1 MGNAVIRGVAGT
13 LLLAGAVV
21 PVSAQPVFRGGVDL
35 VRVAVTVVDDAG
47 NAVEGL
53 SVEDFVVTEDARS
66 EDVTYFSSG
75 VASDLDTMPF
85 HVGVLFDASGSMGR
99 DARFAKTAA
108 LRFLRGLD
116 FAEDM
121 TLVDFDS
128 EVRVSR
134 FSQRDFPRLAQRLRA
149 QKLEGMTALY
159 DALGVYLD
167 GAFDQ
172 DGRKVLLLY
181 SDGEDTR
188 SRMRLN
194 ELLELVR
201 ASDVTIYVIGF
212 QTQNRTADR
221 MRSRHQL
228 EEIVDLSGG
237 QSYFPGSLDEL
248 DGMYQQIRDDLE
260 TRYSLGYVSSDMATD
275 GAWRSVSVTLSDA
288 RPDLQELT
296 IRVRGGYFARY
307 LEEVGPDAR

>member
-1 MGNAVIRGVAGT
+1 MGNTVIRGVAGA
-13 LLLAGAVV
+13 LLLVGAVV

-47 NAVEGL
+47 NPVEGL
-53 SVEDFVVTEDARS
+53 SVEDFVVTEDARP

-149 QKLEGMTALY
+149 QESEGMTALY

-181 SDGEDTR
+181 SDGGDTR

-201 ASDVTIYVIGF
+201 ASDVTIYAIGF
-212 QTQNRTADR
+212 QTQSRPADR
-221 MRSRHQL
+221 MVTRLRL

-237 QSYFPGSLDEL
+237 QSYFPESLDDL
-248 DGMYQQIRDDLE
+248 DGIYQRIRDDLE
-260 TRYSLGYVSSDMATD
+260 TRYSLGYLSSDMTTD
-275 GAWRSVSVTLSDA
+275 GAWRSVAVTLSDA
-288 RPDLQELT
+288 RPELQKLT
-296 IRVRGGYFARY
+296 IRARGGYFARY

>member
-1 MGNAVIRGVAGT
+1 MGNAVFRGVVGG

-21 PVSAQPVFRGGVDL
+21 SVSAQPVFRGGVDL
-35 VRVAVTVVDDAG
+35 VRVAVTVVDDDG
-47 NAVEGL
+47 NPVEGL
-53 SVEDFVVTEDARS
+53 SVEDFVVS
-66 EDVTYFSSG
+66 EDERPEEVTYFSSG
-75 VASDLDTMPF
+75 VATDLDTMPF

-116 FAEDM
+116 FAADM

-149 QKLEGMTALY
+149 QGAEGMTALY

-181 SDGEDTR
+181 SDGGDTR

-201 ASDVTIYVIGF
+201 ASDVTIYAIGF
-212 QTQNRTADR
+212 QTQNNARDR
-221 MRSRHQL
+221 MMSRRQL
-228 EEIVDLSGG
+228 EDIVDLSGG
-237 QSYFPGSLDEL
+237 RSYFPGSLDDL
-248 DGMYQQIRDDLE
+248 DDIYQQIRNDLD
-260 TRYSLGYVSSDMATD
+260 TRYSLGYVSSDVAAD

-288 RPDLQELT
+288 RPELQELT
-296 IRVRGGYFARY
+296 IHARGGYFARY
-307 LEEVGPDAR
+307 LEAVAPDAR

>member
-1 MGNAVIRGVAGT
+1 MRNTAIRGVAGA
-13 LLLAGAVV
+13 LLLVGAVV

-149 QKLEGMTALY
+149 QESEGMTALY

-181 SDGEDTR
+181 SDGGDTR

-201 ASDVTIYVIGF
+201 ASDVTIYAIGF
-212 QTQNRTADR
+212 QTQNRATDR

-237 QSYFPGSLDEL
+237 QSYFPGSLDDL
-248 DGMYQQIRDDLE
+248 DGIYQQIRDDLD
-260 TRYSLGYVSSDMATD
+260 TRYSLGYVSSDMTTD
-275 GAWRSVSVTLSDA
+275 GAWRSVAVTLSDA
-288 RPDLQELT
+288 RPELRELT
-296 IRVRGGYFARY
+296 IRARGGYFARY

>member
-1 MGNAVIRGVAGT
+1 MRNVVIRCVAAMLVLGT
-13 LLLAGAVV
+13 GAART
-21 PVSAQPVFRGGVDL
+21 SAQPVFRGGVDL
-35 VRVAVTVVDDAG
+35 IQVSVTVVDADG
-47 NAVEGL
+47 KPVDGL
-53 SVEDFVVTEDARS
+53 SAEDFVITEDERR
-66 EDVTYFSSG
+66 EEVTYFSRG

-85 HVGVLFDASGSMGR
+85 HLGVLFDASGSMGR

-134 FSQRDFPRLAQRLRA
+134 FSQADFPRLAQRLRA
-149 QKLEGMTALY
+149 KKAEGLTALY

-172 DGRKVLLLY
+172 DGRKVLLMY
-181 SDGEDTR
+181 TDGGDTR
-188 SRMRLN
+188 SRLRFN

-201 ASDVTIYVIGF
+201 ASDVTIYAVGF

-221 MRSRHQL
+221 MMTRRQL
-228 EEIVDLSGG
+228 EEIVDLTGG
-237 QSYFPGSLDEL
+237 QSYFPGSLDDL
-248 DGMYQQIRDDLE
+248 DAIYQQIRDE
-260 TRYSLGYVSSDMATD
+260 MENRYSLGYVSSDTTTD
-275 GAWRSVSVTLSDA
+275 GEWREVAVTLSDA
-288 RPDLQELT
+288 RPELEVFT
-296 IRVRGGYFARY
+296 IRAREGYFAPY
-307 LEEVGPDAR
+307 FEDGAPDPR

>member
-1 MGNAVIRGVAGT
+1 MQNVVIRCVAAMLVLGT
-13 LLLAGAVV
+13 VAART
-21 PVSAQPVFRGGVDL
+21 SAQPVFRGGVDL
-35 VRVAVTVVDDAG
+35 IQLSVTVVDPAG
-47 NAVEGL
+47 KPVAGL
-53 SVEDFVVTEDARS
+53 SAEDFVITEDARR
-66 EDVTYFSSG
+66 EEATYFSSG

-85 HVGVLFDASGSMGR
+85 HLGVLFDASGSMGR

-134 FSQRDFPRLAQRLRA
+134 FSQADFPRLAQRLRA
-149 QKLEGMTALY
+149 QKAEGLTALY

-172 DGRKVLLLY
+172 DGRKVLLVY
-181 SDGEDTR
+181 SDGGDTR
-188 SRMRLN
+188 SRLRFN

-201 ASDVTIYVIGF
+201 ASDVTIYAIGF

-221 MRSRHQL
+221 MMTRRQL
-228 EEIVDLSGG
+228 EEIVDLTGG
-237 QSYFPGSLDEL
+237 QSYFPGSLDAL
-248 DGMYQQIRDDLE
+248 DAIYQQIRDE
-260 TRYSLGYVSSDMATD
+260 MENRYSLGYVSSDPTTD
-275 GAWRSVSVTLSDA
+275 GAWREVAVTLSDA
-288 RPDLQELT
+288 RPELEDFT
-296 IRVRGGYFARY
+296 IRAREGYFAPYFEDRP
-307 LEEVGPDAR
+307 PDPR